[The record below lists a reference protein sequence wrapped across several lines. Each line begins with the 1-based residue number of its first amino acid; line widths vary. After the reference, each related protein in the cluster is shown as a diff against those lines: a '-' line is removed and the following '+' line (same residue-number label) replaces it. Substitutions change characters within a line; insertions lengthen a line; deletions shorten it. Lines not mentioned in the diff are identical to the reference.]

1 LIMLAQSPFDILAET
16 YDADFTQSQIGK
28 LQRKRV
34 WKFLDAVLQIF
45 DKPLKILEIN
55 CGTGEDAIRLSAMG
69 HTVIATDA
77 SALMIEKA
85 QQKCEISNISGT
97 QIEFIQSSFDEL
109 KQNFKD
115 EKFDLVFSNFGGINC
130 IDKAGITKL
139 SNDLFSITNP
149 DGYLFLTV
157 MSRFCLWEILYY
169 ASKGNLN
176 TAFRRMRK
184 NVQFNVNGYS
194 MPVFY
199 YSPRDLKKLFQSKFK
214 LVETYPAGLFI
225 PPSYLEKQFSKRPQW
240 LKRLNRW
247 EEQLGRYRMFS
258 ALADHYCVILKQEK
272 Q

>member
-1 LIMLAQSPFDILAET
+1 MLVQSPFDILAET

-34 WKFLDAVLQIF
+34 WKFLDAILQTSG
-45 DKPLKILEIN
+45 KSLKILEIN
-55 CGTGEDAIRLSAMG
+55 CGTGEDAIRLAAMG
-69 HTVIATDA
+69 HAVIATDA
-77 SALMIEKA
+77 SEIMIEKA
-85 QQKCEISNISGT
+85 QRKRELSNISSI

-109 KQNFKD
+109 KQSFND

-169 ASKGNLN
+169 TSKGKLS
-176 TAFRRMRK
+176 TAFRRQQK
-184 NVQFNVNGYS
+184 EVQFKVNGS
-194 MPVFY
+194 SIPVYY

-214 LVETYPAGLFI
+214 LVETHPAGLFI
-225 PPSYLEKQFSKRPQW
+225 PPSYLEKQFSKRPHW
-240 LKRLNRW
+240 LNRLNRW
-247 EEQLGRYRMFS
+247 EERLGKYRMFS
-258 ALADHYCVILKQEK
+258 PLADHYCIILKQDK